1 MKKAVLYAFGV
12 LMLAAIGGV
21 GQPKTVTNAD
31 LEKYRSIRLKAEQDY
46 RENYQKL
53 GLPSPEELERQRD
66 QDARESQEL
75 SARLRN
81 DRLLR
86 EQAEFERKQATGFS
100 IASQQQY
107 LVVDGNYG
115 SRPIYG
121 YTYYGN
127 RWNNQRWPNH
137 RNQVIYRATP
147 GGVIYEPG
155 GRSSY
160 VWSLRN
166 TRPRPAFRFRR

>member
-1 MKKAVLYAFGV
+1 MKKAVFCAFGF
-12 LMLAAIGGV
+12 LMLAVIGGV
-21 GQPKTVTNAD
+21 GQPRTVTNAD

-53 GLPSPEELERQRD
+53 GLPSPEDLELQRD
-66 QDARESQEL
+66 QDAKESQEL
-75 SARLRN
+75 SARLRY
-81 DRLLR
+81 DRLMR
-86 EQAEFERKQATGFS
+86 EQAEFERQQAIGLS
-100 IASQQQY
+100 AASQQQY
-107 LVVDGNYG
+107 VIIDGNYA

-127 RWNNQRWPNH
+127 RRNNRRWPNYG
-137 RNQVIYRATP
+137 NQVLYRATP

-160 VWSLRN
+160 IWAPRN
-166 TRPRPAFRFRR
+166 SRPRPAFKFPK